1 MRLSEA
7 IDALAI
13 ATKVNGRSER
23 TVQNYR
29 EKCTRLVHFL
39 GDVDVSG
46 ITLNDLRGFV
56 ASLMDSRLSPHSVQS
71 YIRHV
76 KRLFSWLTEEG
87 HLERNPAERIKA
99 TKPRTQEIK
108 AISPDDF
115 LAILATTEGGS
126 AIDRRDRAMILLL
139 ADSGARAGGVCG
151 LRLQDV
157 DLDRGTADVIEK
169 GGRRRVILFTPETAQ
184 AIKGW
189 LDVRPDRGHWLFT
202 GLRHYD
208 KEAMSPNSLRQMLD
222 RRAERAGVTGPHGP
236 HSFRHAFAIAY
247 LMTGGDLP
255 SLSRILGHSSIAVTA
270 DFYARFSQEQLRQKH
285 AKHSPVARLFGGGE
299 NGKTD

>member
-76 KRLFSWLTEEG
+76 KRLFSWHTEEG
-87 HLERNPAERIKA
+87 HL
-99 TKPRTQEIK
+99 
-108 AISPDDF
+108 
-115 LAILATTEGGS
+115 
-126 AIDRRDRAMILLL
+126 
-139 ADSGARAGGVCG
+139 
-151 LRLQDV
+151 
-157 DLDRGTADVIEK
+157 
-169 GGRRRVILFTPETAQ
+169 
-184 AIKGW
+184 
-189 LDVRPDRGHWLFT
+189 
-202 GLRHYD
+202 
-208 KEAMSPNSLRQMLD
+208 
-222 RRAERAGVTGPHGP
+222 
-236 HSFRHAFAIAY
+236 
-247 LMTGGDLP
+247 
-255 SLSRILGHSSIAVTA
+255 
-270 DFYARFSQEQLRQKH
+270 
-285 AKHSPVARLFGGGE
+285 
-299 NGKTD
+299 